1 MTPTYPLN
9 GRVQGLS
16 CIRCG
21 QHYQHDSE
29 TADQGIG
36 CPACLEQGYPAS
48 LQVDYAEPQ
57 SWQPQPDAAG
67 MKRYAAHLPYLDF
80 PSLGEGMT
88 PLTEL
93 TALAQTLGVDK
104 LWLKNEGQNPTGS
117 HKDRMSALA
126 VARAADLGR
135 TAVVATSSGNAG
147 ASLAAYAAAARLRC
161 TIIATPQITPSWAQ
175 AIQLT
180 GAELV
185 LTPTPLER
193 WQVMQRM
200 VEQEQ
205 WYPVTN
211 YINPPVGSNPFGV
224 QGYKTIAYE
233 IIEQCGPAAP
243 TMILIPASRGDL
255 LWGIGQGLLEME
267 QGGALAKRPR
277 LVAIEPVA
285 RLSHVLAG
293 GDYRQLF
300 PEAAHVMTSIGGET
314 VTYQSVATLR
324 EWQGTAVEVTSAAAR
339 TAQQTLAH
347 HGFYAEM
354 SSAAALAGLESLQK
368 HGKVNGSD
376 RVVLVATSH
385 GYKEPPTETTR
396 T

>member
-1 MTPTYPLN
+1 MTPSYPIN
-9 GRVQGLS
+9 GRVRGLN

-21 QHYQHDSE
+21 QHYETDSDV
-29 TADQGIG
+29 ADQGIG

-48 LQVDYAEPQ
+48 LQIDYAASPT
-57 SWQPQPDAAG
+57 WQIQPDSTC

-88 PLTEL
+88 PLIAL
-93 TALAQTLGVDK
+93 TSLAQSLGIEK

-126 VARAADLGR
+126 VARAAALGR

-147 ASLAAYAAAARLRC
+147 ASLAAYAAAAGMRC
-161 TIIATPQITPSWAQ
+161 VIIATTQISPIWAQ
-175 AIQLT
+175 AIKLT

-185 LTPTPLER
+185 LTLTPLER

-233 IIEQCGPAAP
+233 IMEQCNPTPP
-243 TMILIPASRGDL
+243 TMIIIPASRGDL

-267 QGGALAKRPR
+267 QGGVLPKRPR
-277 LVAIEPVA
+277 LAAVEPVA
-285 RLSHVLAG
+285 RLSRVLAG

-300 PEAAHVMTSIGGET
+300 LEEAHAMTSIGGET
-314 VTYQSVATLR
+314 VTYQSAATLR
-324 EWQGTAVEVTSAAAR
+324 EWQGLAVEVTTESARAA
-339 TAQQTLAH
+339 QKSLAH
-347 HGFYAEM
+347 SGFYVEL
-354 SSAAALAGLESLQK
+354 SSAATLAGLQTLQQR
-368 HGKVNGSD
+368 GEIDGSE
-376 RVVLVATSH
+376 RIVLIATSH
-385 GYKEPPTETTR
+385 GYKEPPPDNA
-396 T
+396 

>member
-1 MTPTYPLN
+1 
-9 GRVQGLS
+9 
-16 CIRCG
+16 
-21 QHYQHDSE
+21 
-29 TADQGIG
+29 
-36 CPACLEQGYPAS
+36 
-48 LQVDYAEPQ
+48 
-57 SWQPQPDAAG
+57 
-67 MKRYAAHLPYLDF
+67 
-80 PSLGEGMT
+80 
-88 PLTEL
+88 
-93 TALAQTLGVDK
+93 
-104 LWLKNEGQNPTGS
+104 
-117 HKDRMSALA
+117 MSVLA
-126 VARAADLGR
+126 VARAAALGR

-147 ASLAAYAAAARLRC
+147 ASLAAYAAAVGLRC
-161 TIIATPQITPSWAQ
+161 AIIATPQINPSWAQ

-180 GAELV
+180 GAELR

-233 IIEQCGPAAP
+233 IMEQCGPTPP

-267 QGGALAKRPR
+267 QGGVLAKRPR
-277 LVAIEPVA
+277 LVAIEPIP

-300 PEAAHVMTSIGGET
+300 PEEAHAMPSIGGET

-324 EWQGTAVEVTSAAAR
+324 EWQGTAVSVTSEAAKA
-339 TAQQTLAH
+339 AQKTLAH
-347 HGFYAEM
+347 NGFYAEL
-354 SSAAALAGLESLQK
+354 SSAATLAGLQMGQQPGAIDGPE
-368 HGKVNGSD
+368 
-376 RVVLVATSH
+376 RVVLIATSH
-385 GYKEPPTETTR
+385 GYKEPPTGKAQ
-396 T
+396 

>member
-1 MTPTYPLN
+1 VTTSYPLN
-9 GRVQGLS
+9 GRITGLS
-16 CIRCG
+16 CLRCG
-21 QHYQHDSE
+21 QQYELDDE
-29 TADQGIG
+29 VADQGIG

-57 SWQPQPDAAG
+57 TWQIQSNTAG
-67 MKRYAAHLPYLDF
+67 MKRYAARLPYLDF

-93 TALAQTLGVDK
+93 TVLAKELGLHK

-117 HKDRMSALA
+117 HKDRMSVLA
-126 VARAADLGR
+126 VARAAALGR

-147 ASLAAYAAAARLRC
+147 ASLAAYAAAAGMRC
-161 TIIATPQITPSWAQ
+161 VIIATTQISPVWAQ
-175 AIQLT
+175 AIKLT

-185 LTPTPLER
+185 LTATPLER
-193 WQVMQRM
+193 WETMRQM

-233 IIEQCGPAAP
+233 IVEQCGRTAP
-243 TMILIPASRGDL
+243 TTIVIPASRGDL
-255 LWGIGQGLLEME
+255 LWGIGQGLLELE
-267 QGGALAKRPR
+267 QYGLLPKRPR
-277 LVAIEPVA
+277 LVAVEPIA
-285 RLSHVLAG
+285 RLSRVLDG
-293 GDYRQLF
+293 EDYRQLF
-300 PEAAHVMTSIGGET
+300 PEEAHAMSSIGGET

-324 EWQGTAVEVTSAAAR
+324 EWQGWAVEVSTETARAA
-339 TAQQTLAH
+339 QETLAH
-347 HGFYAEM
+347 NGFYVEL
-354 SSAAALAGLESLQK
+354 SSAAALGGLQTLRQRNQ
-368 HGKVNGSD
+368 VDGSE

-385 GYKEPPTETTR
+385 GYKESPA
-396 T
+396 